1 MYSSS
6 AYYFA
11 NILSIIAHLWI
22 YPVAG
27 GIVAYYFFAIDDS
40 KFTDCLYWLLG
51 LLVIAW
57 CGRMLGLAVGACVTD
72 PLKALAISAL
82 VQMFATDTGGC
93 FSNIGAN
100 ASPIV
105 VWLSNITPVR
115 YSLEIQMRRLT

>member
-11 NILSIIAHLWI
+11 NVLSIALTLWV

-27 GIVAYYFFAIDDS
+27 GIVAFYFFEIDDS
-40 KFTDCLYWLLG
+40 SFTDCLYWLLG

-57 CGRMLGLAVGACVTD
+57 CGRMLGLAVGAAVTD
-72 PLKALAISAL
+72 PIKALGISAI

-105 VWLSNITPVR
+105 KWLSNVTPVR
-115 YSLEIQMRRLT
+115 YSLEI